1 MADRRPK
8 PETTSKGGSD
18 TQPATRSVKPANK
31 RGAARL
37 AAVQALYQMDV
48 GGTALLEVVAE
59 YEAHRLGGEIDGE
72 TYRDADAAWFR
83 DVVSG
88 VVRGQTAIDPLI
100 HASLPPDW
108 PLSRIDTTLRAILRA
123 GTHELSSRKDVPVAV
138 IVTEY
143 VDVAKAFYDGEEPG
157 LVNAVLDRI
166 ARAERGEGRG
176 AEPGARPDK
185 RHASGEEPAAGDGV
199 AEARTA
205 PRRRRA
211 AEATVVE
218 RRSLAPKVRNV
229 PDAE

>member
-1 MADRRPK
+1 MPPREDQTPARP
-8 PETTSKGGSD
+8 
-18 TQPATRSVKPANK
+18 VKPANK

-48 GGTALLEVVAE
+48 GGTGLLEVVAE
-59 YEAHRLGGEIDGE
+59 YEAHRLGSEIDGA

-143 VDVAKAFYDGEEPG
+143 VDVAKAFYEGEEPG

-176 AEPGARPDK
+176 PEHGAGSPRGRPGDEASSADGGTGDARP
-185 RHASGEEPAAGDGV
+185 
-199 AEARTA
+199 A
-205 PRRRRA
+205 PRRRRPS
-211 AEATVVE
+211 ETTIVE
-218 RRSLAPKVRNV
+218 KRSLGRKVRNT
-229 PDAE
+229 PDTE